1 MYNEMKQ
8 WHSYKNN
15 NPKSEIF
22 GPKQQKSPFNSL
34 HSKGKK
40 NISE

>member
-22 GPKQQKSPFNSL
+22 GPKQKSPFNSL